1 MDNTEVNFD
10 IVSLDDIAGVF
21 EEKFLEL
28 KKAFPKI
35 VFSRQT
41 HVDLKTAFTEA
52 VANADKHASE
62 IKKHGKVRG
71 RLFIDHKY
79 VGFAVEDHGSGF
91 DIDHVPV
98 PDLFDMKASGR
109 GVFIMKQVGDDVR
122 YLKGRKVNVL
132 TFRRYLL
139 GQNASTREIDLL
151 YGISE
156 AVIRGV
162 SLEELYQMILEQA
175 LKIFKVER
183 ASLLIY
189 DEKVKRLKV
198 IASRGLAGE
207 VKEKISVRSGEGVS
221 GYVFQHGRPL
231 LIEDINKNRRGIEKK
246 TGYKSDSFISAPMI
260 CSPLRLE
267 EKPIGVINLTD
278 RADGRKFTKKDLKL
292 LSTIANQAMACLHIR
307 DLMTEVKKSETLKQE
322 LELVRNIQTSYL
334 PSAAPTVSGFDI
346 AGTCDMAQ
354 SVGGDYYDYHLADD
368 FLYLVVAD
376 VSGHDIKSALTMFNF
391 RSQLKV
397 LFVLGLAPDE
407 ILTRLNATLYD
418 DLERSGHF
426 VSAIVMRLN
435 VKTAKYEMAIA
446 GHYPP
451 LSLDG
456 GCEFVE
462 SGLVLGIERK
472 EKYIAV
478 SGQIEKGGG
487 LVLFTDGV
495 IEAMNQKKQFFGI
508 NRLKKMVADDASLPS
523 SKLVSQVVDKV
534 LSYRSAVANLDD
546 ITVVA
551 LKHV

>member
-62 IKKHGKVRG
+62 IEKHGKVRG
-71 RLFIDHKY
+71 RLFIDHKH
-79 VGFAVEDHGSGF
+79 VGFTVEDHGSGF
-91 DIDHVPV
+91 DIDRVPV

-334 PSAAPTVSGFDI
+334 PSAAPTVFGFDI

-354 SVGGDYYDYHLADD
+354 SVGGDYYDYHLAGN

-456 GCEFVE
+456 GCELVE
-462 SGLVLGIERK
+462 SGLVLGIDRN

-508 NRLKKMVADDASLPS
+508 DRLKKMVADDASLPS